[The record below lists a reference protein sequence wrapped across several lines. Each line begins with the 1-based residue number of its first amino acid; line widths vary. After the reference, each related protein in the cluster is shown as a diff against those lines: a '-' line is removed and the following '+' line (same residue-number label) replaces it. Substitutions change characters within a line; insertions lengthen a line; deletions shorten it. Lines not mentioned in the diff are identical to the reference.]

1 MTDERPLAGKIALVT
16 GSSAGVGRTIA
27 KAMAAAGAD
36 TVVHGRT
43 PDRVDRVVET
53 ITAAGGAAS
62 GVCADLMVVDQVYG
76 LVEQVAATKGRI
88 DILVGS
94 GAGVAP
100 HMELKFFHQMD
111 RDRIEDAA
119 HRNWLCKAHLI
130 RAALDVMIPQG
141 YGKIINITTDA
152 GRIPT
157 AIESVEGG
165 AAAALMQ
172 MTRVIAREC
181 GRYGIR
187 LNNIAFGPLVDVGE
201 GDVQG
206 GPKSEPGS
214 PASLGALQALA
225 KRRMFPVGSADIAST
240 VLFLSAASGDNIT
253 GQTLSVNG
261 GLSMPA

>member
-1 MTDERPLAGKIALVT
+1 MTGGQLLAGKIALVT

-27 KAMAAAGAD
+27 KALAAAGAD
-36 TVVHGRT
+36 VIIHGRT
-43 PDRVDRVVET
+43 PDRVDRAVET
-53 ITAAGGAAS
+53 ITSAGGMAS
-62 GVCADLMVVDQVYG
+62 GLCADLMVTDQVYG
-76 LVEQVAATKGRI
+76 LVEQVAATKGRM

-100 HMELKFFHQMD
+100 DMKLMFFHQME
-111 RDRIEDAA
+111 RDRIDDAA
-119 HRNWLCKAHLI
+119 NRNWLCKAHLI

-141 YGKIINITTDA
+141 YGKVINITTDA

-172 MTRVIAREC
+172 MTRVVAREC

-187 LNNIAFGPLVDVGE
+187 LNNLAFGPLVDVGE

-206 GPKSEPGS
+206 GPKGDPGN
-214 PASLGALQALA
+214 PAPLGALQALA
-225 KRRMFPVGSADIAST
+225 KRRMFPVSSADVAST
-240 VLFLSAASGDNIT
+240 ALFLSAASGDNIT
-253 GQTLSVNG
+253 GQTFSVNG